1 METEYEMD
9 GAAATDRPGLFAALG
24 SALNGPGGYYGSN
37 LDALVDCLRGGFG
50 PVPPFTLV
58 WHDFPAADTTPGL
71 PPGYAREVVRVLRGA
86 GVTVRLS

>member
-9 GAAATDRPGLFAALG
+9 GAAATDRRSLFAALG
-24 SALNGPGGYYGSN
+24 AALNGPGGYYGRN

-50 PVPPFTLV
+50 PQPPFTLH
-58 WHDFPAADTTPGL
+58 WRDFAVADTAPAL
-71 PPGYAREVVRVLRGA
+71 RAGYAREVVEVLREA